1 MVTVDTKPST
11 RAEAREPEA
20 RCVDPGST
28 AKSRHALELRAALG
42 NTSLLAAL
50 RQALA
55 SDVGD
60 RVREAR
66 GALPRATVAHW
77 LCVHE
82 NTIGKIERGESMPD
96 AVQLL
101 QLAAGFGRTAGWLL
115 GEEEA
120 PPTFPQVQPATEAV
134 EVGDWVFV
142 PLFDVYASAGH
153 GAVGSSED
161 VEGMRP
167 FTRQSIRDRLGIRHN
182 RLCLVRVAGDSMEP
196 QIHSGDLVMVDRM
209 DAAATV
215 DGPHLVRIDGALMVK
230 SVQRKPGGRVRV
242 TSQNPAYDPFEVVLG
257 TADDKDFEV
266 LGRVRWAGVSFR

>member
-1 MVTVDTKPST
+1 M
-11 RAEAREPEA
+11 R
-20 RCVDPGST
+20 
-28 AKSRHALELRAALG
+28 RHANQLVTAAGNAELV
-42 NTSLLAAL
+42 AAL

-55 SDVGD
+55 ADVGD

-66 GALPRATVAHW
+66 GAVPRATVAHW

-115 GEEEA
+115 GQDE
-120 PPTFPQVQPATEAV
+120 PPPSFPAVQPTTDAV
-134 EVGDWVFV
+134 ESGEWVFV

-153 GAVGSSED
+153 GSIGASED
-161 VEGMRP
+161 VESMRP
-167 FTRQSIRDRLGIRHN
+167 FTRAYIRDRLGIRHN

-196 QIHSGDLVMVDRM
+196 QIHSGDVVMVDRQ
-209 DAAATV
+209 DAGAAI

-230 SVQRKPGGRVRV
+230 AVQRKPGGRVRV
-242 TSQNPAYDPFEVVLG
+242 SSQNPAYEPFEVILG
-257 TADDKDFEV
+257 TTDDKDFEV
-266 LGRVRWAGVSFR
+266 LGRVRWAGVTFR